1 LYGVHIWLVEVY
13 LKGVGIVKYVYWWF
27 VGRFK
32 NDGGLKGIISGS
44 VVRSRIASASQT
56 RFPLVI
62 LKGKIEH
69 GKTGD
74 RT

>member
-13 LKGVGIVKYVYWWF
+13 LKAVGIVKYKVYWWF

-44 VVRSRIASASQT
+44 VVRSPIGSAG
-56 RFPLVI
+56 LI
-62 LKGKIEH
+62 LRCNLFKIPH
-69 GKTGD
+69 KKV
-74 RT
+74 